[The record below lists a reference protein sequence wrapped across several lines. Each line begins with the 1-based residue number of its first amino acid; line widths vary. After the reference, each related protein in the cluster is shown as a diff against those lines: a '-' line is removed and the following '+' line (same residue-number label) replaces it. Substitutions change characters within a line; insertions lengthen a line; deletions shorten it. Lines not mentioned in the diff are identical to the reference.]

1 MNNKDNDLL
10 LNMLANPDFTL
21 TDFETIGL
29 NANNTG
35 LDTPDYYKNNSHVQE
50 AFKTPNG
57 NFDEAAFNKAY
68 NSAAAVYNVMATQ
81 TYDKIAL
88 QQASFHRDNILAAPE
103 QRRKSP
109 DITLTTIP
117 NPMKQQSSIITLG
130 NTEAPTMSIDEIAQ
144 TQKVWDPSSQSW
156 HDSPNDSFF
165 TDFFDTRILAQ
176 WDEEGEHVDPITGET
191 VHHEK
196 YEPKLNDQGYYY
208 YENLAG
214 RDIYGKRVLNKMN
227 TLTTDGSFWNKY
239 DFFDSDDIQQKS
251 IGGTV
256 LKNLVLVGSM
266 FIPYVGPWIAGA
278 SVAVQSAGFLAT
290 LGKMAFGSDSPN
302 LSAIEGWV
310 NSVNRQT
317 AKTDYA
323 QEHTWCWE
331 NFINLVGDVAGQLK
345 EQRFIFEKAPVIFK
359 GTTGTSLAKQEKY
372 IASIEESLNKDA
384 ASQVKSLM
392 ETKSKELLAKGKNVI
407 FDENKALTE
416 LRLANHTKAAAEL
429 DSYMKGYNKIGSIMS
444 KAYMT
449 GITVKDSYGEAK
461 LAGATDL
468 EATLLSLGYA
478 AGEYWILNTAIGE
491 HILPELRAER
501 AQTRSMLRALQK
513 AAVGDATQTAQ
524 STTEKL
530 SIVKKLFKAGRDIA
544 IEDYTTGKKL
554 MPSILAHALGEG
566 TEEVTE
572 ELLADFSKSCFNV
585 AQWLQ
590 GDDTR
595 MHAWENMV
603 DRYGMSFFGGLIGGG
618 INAPFVS
625 YKAIKSGTNM
635 TYNQAVQEMI
645 YMARNGKAND
655 LHKAI
660 DKYNIADKNLSANK
674 TITDS
679 DGNIIPA
686 PAEKYEDSQDYAIK
700 QAMHKQVKLI
710 EDILEA
716 EGANIS
722 DTSFLN
728 KQTLKDLR
736 FSSLTKSTTA
746 GRFLQEFNNVNSQI
760 ISLIQELNNINPNR
774 TDRENRAAR
783 DRESEGRET
792 AEDVTI
798 ENKRKRLEEQLT
810 ELRKRKDDL
819 LNGNR
824 SSEFIQDS
832 LFEMIPAIN
841 QLFTKPTF
849 IQYAEH
855 IENKNIDE
863 IPEARQ
869 NELKEQ
875 YSQWKNTEA
884 KDQIHFMADLFTSLI
899 RDNSNMIN
907 THVDTFKNQT
917 KEALEFANS
926 LNNLYSQLNFTAPIT
941 EGTAWQD
948 NVQNLFSDSYKSILD
963 ILNIHAKDK
972 INALETSY
980 NERENLITEDYNKN
994 VEQAEKN
1001 YKTSVE
1007 IINKEHQDAIN
1018 SIDNDSTIKEE
1029 DKEVTR
1035 QELIKNHEERLK
1047 EAETILNAEKLQL
1060 GQEHGKAIHEDLKSF
1075 KEDVLDVLVENI
1087 NDIVDPILK
1096 QGFVNSEIRNN
1107 LLTFI
1112 DSAESRLNNK
1122 NNEYFNLNPM
1132 DFQGLNNP
1140 YPKLQQEL
1148 GEKKKQL
1155 KELPHSP
1162 IEEQL
1167 NQFSLATT
1175 GKPFRVTELF
1185 DTLQTLLNS
1194 KKSDISEFN
1203 ITGDIRDQLTEA
1215 LNIVE
1220 LYKSII
1226 NAVKT
1231 DNVGFGT
1238 SFKYNNEVIDAS
1250 DLWGYSKTLNE
1261 VNEKQGNKS
1270 WQKLAEIDT
1279 DTANLFSQ
1287 DLDLVA
1293 NKLQFFKSLYAIN
1306 QGQKLNQQT
1315 RVALNL
1321 NYNTF
1326 NKISKMIIT
1335 IPDDWDGKQELTAKI
1350 NSLEDLRDLAK
1361 AKNFNLT
1368 EEQKESV
1375 ERQRIQMEDAL
1386 YDFFEKNKAKLN
1398 NVEELKKFINPKNF
1412 NMFTRETTLLNEDTT
1427 DLDDNSFIWWLAARA
1442 AVKSSQ
1448 FYGIFKNSIS
1458 EQIAPIPT
1466 QEMAVY
1472 LNFANIV
1479 NGDIFTK
1486 FVDAYSSSM
1495 VEYYGSLD
1503 KTGRKK
1509 IIDKLRLAVNGVDLT
1524 EDPSF
1529 LLQLQLSPLYSNIV
1543 LTEGIPGSG
1552 KTNGVYQSLIHLL
1565 KTNYPELLKNS
1576 ILCHGANEDSGK
1588 KLKDD
1593 TDFTEAKVMSRESLM
1608 KYISNDWH
1616 DFLKDSNGMSQV
1628 ENTDFIY
1635 DNGVIHSN
1643 WKINALTDVPKII
1656 MIDEISKFNNL
1667 EMDLLNKFARKY
1679 GVTII
1684 TAGDFD
1690 QSTATGEFKLEY
1702 KGREIPMTLES
1713 NRLDFIRAMKL
1724 GVSMRTTNSQ
1734 KNTNLT
1740 NFLAFVETKGKQD
1753 LRLHYYQDENGIYGE
1768 KYYNTDAAGL
1778 NDVLLKQVLADV
1790 DLIISTNSEKKVGY
1804 IYYSK
1809 DTKLYKALSDSKY
1822 ADKIELFYGGSAQG
1836 LEGEY
1841 YIVESNPSETNL
1853 KDLYTGFTRSK
1864 KGSLIIGAS
1873 QLNGKYV
1880 YSIQDKITMEEGYSP
1895 EAIKKYA
1902 NNRKELL
1909 DKILTETT
1917 SVDYNPRT
1925 SEKPISEPPSSEP
1938 EDGLGENVVS
1948 PSTESASSQNN
1959 TQSTEPPTSNTEETL
1974 PATSESETGADA
1986 NTDEEEVTVESTE
1999 NDNEE
2004 ETTTPTTE
2012 NKSTESTED
2021 EQSDDGL
2028 PIDPSGGI
2036 KNENTYKKQIDSS
2049 TKETV
2054 AIPKTIVS
2062 TEGKRVATIQ
2072 HSFNCLETGVTVDEN
2087 GNVVQFGE
2095 GKFKTDRIDSIN
2107 GLLNLDKRLNNPVQK
2122 YQDYLITL
2130 GNIRSKLLSV
2140 KDKHELVTKIS
2151 QFLGIDDIYL
2161 TFALK
2166 TTVNTSERS
2175 NEFGF
2180 SNENYARFA
2189 KSENEKL
2196 PFIHSN
2202 DTKSKDVKRTQFVAI
2217 IGNEELGD
2225 VLEVPLFV
2233 PTSPLTMMQLTVG
2246 DEIVFPGAFD
2256 VYNNA
2261 TGNMKQK
2268 LDAVINTY
2276 ESDPNYTQLIDAI
2289 KVFQFTGNGIF
2300 YLDKFGINDWETWT
2314 PASGMEQLGPQF
2326 TMSKGSF
2333 SILEGLDYNAEW
2345 IDIVKFAE
2353 DPSVNIS
2360 PILTAKRKYI
2370 DGYDKPVVQA
2380 GHPFVLISYDK
2391 SILDLGEYYANQ
2403 FTDPENYPKKVKLV
2417 YVLPP
2422 KVGIKEYIDNKYN
2435 IINQK
2440 GTKAK
2445 NIGNLFTSYHILNQ
2459 ILFDDS
2465 FKQAFPQISDNTL
2478 NFVKDKIE
2486 QLNNIQG
2493 DDAQQAQANLLGAQ
2507 SDWTSIGRSQE
2518 SLSRQF
2524 DNFLKGLV
2532 YVNQNNITGPGGIKY
2547 SAENLQK
2554 LEILVAGT
2562 KFEGIYYTTKIPP
2575 TEKLVYHGPFIEAVQ
2590 DKNWSVSGSNYQIHG
2605 KIDSPAFR
2613 CDLSRFFHNIVT
2625 NKMKTSTKNGK
2636 IHKYSLDNKKYN
2648 EERNSNLSKPT
2659 KKSEEYTQE
2668 QKDTLEKVLKLP
2680 YADKIL
2686 QGVDV
2691 KSENAL
2697 IEIASKIN
2705 KEGQN
2710 VAIVVDNKLHIS
2722 TDNSIFKNK
2731 EVYLQTNDGNVINK
2745 LDDSIKTL
2753 TGSYEF
2759 KVKTTD
2765 SENNVVE
2772 YNASF
2777 ENGNLILNEIVTET
2791 NITSTQEETVLD
2803 LNDDEI
2809 LAFKDLAEEIPDEVD
2824 KGILREQDSL
2834 DDLIDSLEYDLDETE
2849 KISLKN
2855 WLIQE
2860 INNQADDSI
2869 NKQVCEKLLNYLNS
2883 EQTEEEFAGNCPIPI
2898 TIKF

>member
-29 NANNTG
+29 NADNTG
-35 LDTPDYYKNNSHVQE
+35 LDTPDYYKNNTHVQE

-81 TYDKIAL
+81 SYDKIAL

-103 QRRKSP
+103 QRRKGP

-117 NPMKQQSSIITLG
+117 NPMKQQSGIITLG
-130 NTEAPTMSIDEIAQ
+130 KTEAPTMSIDEIAQ

-165 TDFFDTRILAQ
+165 TDFFDTRVLAQ
-176 WDEEGEHVDPITGET
+176 WDEEGEHIDPITGET

-214 RDIYGKRVLNKMN
+214 RDIYGRRVLNKMN

-251 IGGTV
+251 VGGTL

-266 FIPYVGPWIAGA
+266 FLPYVGPWIAGA
-278 SVAVQSAGFLAT
+278 SVAVQGAGLLAT
-290 LGKMAFGSDSPN
+290 LGKMTFGSDSPN

-345 EQRFIFEKAPVIFK
+345 EQRFLFEKTPAIFK
-359 GTTGTSLAKQEKY
+359 GTTGTSLAKQKKY
-372 IASIEESLNKDA
+372 VAEIESELNKNITSEA
-384 ASQVKSLM
+384 KALM
-392 ETKSKELLAKGKNVI
+392 DTKSKELLAKGKNII
-407 FDENKALTE
+407 FDESKALTE

-429 DSYMKGYNKIGSIMS
+429 DSYMKGYNKLGSIIS

-468 EATLLSLGYA
+468 EATMLSLGYA
-478 AGEYWILNTAIGE
+478 AGEYWILNTGIGE
-491 HILPELRAER
+491 HILPELRAEK
-501 AQTRSMLRALQK
+501 AQIKSMVRALRK
-513 AAVGDATQTAQ
+513 AAVGDAVQTAQ
-524 STTEKL
+524 TTTEKL
-530 SIVKKLFKAGRDIA
+530 GIVKKLFKAGRDVA

-554 MPSILAHALGEG
+554 LPSIFAHALGEG
-566 TEEVTE
+566 TEEVSE
-572 ELLADFSKSCFNV
+572 ELLADVSKSCFNV

-595 MHAWENMV
+595 MSAWDNMG

-625 YKAIKSGTNM
+625 YKAIKSGENM
-635 TYNQAVQEMI
+635 TYNQAMQEVI
-645 YMARNGKAND
+645 YMARNGNTAD

-660 DKYNIADKNLSANK
+660 DKYYVADKNLSANK

-686 PAEKYEDSQDYAIK
+686 PAENYEDSQDYAIK

-710 EDILEA
+710 EDLLQA

-722 DTSFLN
+722 DESFLN
-728 KQTLKDLR
+728 RQTLKDLR
-736 FSSLTKSTTA
+736 FSSLTKSVTA

-760 ISLIQELNNINPNR
+760 INLTQELNNINPNR

-792 AEDVTI
+792 AEDITI

-824 SSEFIQDS
+824 SAEFIQDS

-855 IENKNIDE
+855 IENKKIDE
-863 IPEARQ
+863 IPEGRL

-875 YSQWKNTEA
+875 YAQWKNTEA
-884 KDQIHFMADLFTSLI
+884 KDQIHFMADLFTSLV

-907 THVDTFKNQT
+907 THVETFKNQT
-917 KEALEFANS
+917 KEALEFAKT
-926 LNNLYSQLNFTAPIT
+926 LNNLYSQLNVTAPIT

-948 NVQNLFSDSYKSILD
+948 NVQNLFGDSYKSILD
-963 ILNIHAKDK
+963 ILNIQAKDK
-972 INALETSY
+972 INALKTSAS
-980 NERENLITEDYNKN
+980 EQENLITEDYNKN
-994 VEQAEKN
+994 IEQAEQN
-1001 YKTSVE
+1001 YKTTVE
-1007 IINKEHQDAIN
+1007 VINKEYKDAIN
-1018 SIDNDSTIKEE
+1018 SVNNDSTIKEE
-1029 DKEVTR
+1029 DKETAK
-1035 QELIKNHEERLK
+1035 QELSKNYDARLK
-1047 EAETILNAEKLQL
+1047 EVNDVLDNEKLQL
-1060 GQEHGKAIHEDLKSF
+1060 SREYGETISQGLKSF
-1075 KEDVLDVLVENI
+1075 KADVLDVLVENI
-1087 NDIVDPILK
+1087 NDIIDPILK

-1112 DSAESRLNNK
+1112 DSASNRLNFKDNDYY
-1122 NNEYFNLNPM
+1122 NSNPM
-1132 DFQGLNNP
+1132 DFAGLNNP

-1148 GEKKKQL
+1148 QEKKRQL

-1175 GKPFRVTELF
+1175 GKPFKITELF
-1185 DTLQTLLNS
+1185 DTLQTLLNA

-1261 VNEKQGNKS
+1261 VNEKQGNIS
-1270 WQKLAEIDT
+1270 WQRLAEIDS
-1279 DTANLFSQ
+1279 DTANLFLQ

-1326 NKISKMIIT
+1326 NKISKMIVT
-1335 IPDDWDGKQELTAKI
+1335 IPDDWDGKQELTAAI

-1479 NGDIFTK
+1479 NGDVFTK
-1486 FVDAYSSSM
+1486 FVDAYGSSM
-1495 VEYYGSLD
+1495 VEYFGSLD
-1503 KTGRKK
+1503 KAGRKK
-1509 IIDKLRLAVNGVDLT
+1509 IIDKLGLTVKGIDLT
-1524 EDPSF
+1524 EDPNF

-1593 TDFTEAKVMSRESLM
+1593 TDFTEAKVMGRESLM

-1616 DFLKDSNGMSQV
+1616 DFPKDSNGMSQV
-1628 ENTDFIY
+1628 EETDFTY
-1635 DNGVIHSN
+1635 DNGIIHSN
-1643 WKINALTDVPKII
+1643 WEINALTDVPKII

-1690 QSTATGEFKLEY
+1690 QSTATGQFKLEY

-1734 KNTNLT
+1734 KNTNLI

-1753 LRLHYYQDENGIYGE
+1753 LKLHYYQDENGIYGE
-1768 KYYNTDAAGL
+1768 KYYNTDASGL
-1778 NDVLLKQVLADV
+1778 NDALLKQVLADI
-1790 DLIISTNSEKKVGY
+1790 DLMISTNKEKKVGY

-1841 YIVESNPSETNL
+1841 YIVESNPAETNL

-1873 QLNGKYV
+1873 QLNGKAV
-1880 YSIQDKITMEEGYSP
+1880 YSVRDKVTMEEGYSP

-1902 NNRKELL
+1902 NNRKTLL
-1909 DKILTETT
+1909 DKILTDPT
-1917 SVDYNPRT
+1917 SVTYNPRT
-1925 SEKPISEPPSSEP
+1925 SEEP
-1938 EDGLGENVVS
+1938 VS
-1948 PSTESASSQNN
+1948 KLPTTESEEGLEDSV
-1959 TQSTEPPTSNTEETL
+1959 EPPTTKPTPSQNTIQNTEEV
-1974 PATSESETGADA
+1974 TSEE
-1986 NTDEEEVTVESTE
+1986 ESTNNTEPDETSSEETSSE
-1999 NDNEE
+1999 NEGSVSTEITKSENGEQSNEE
-2004 ETTTPTTE
+2004 
-2012 NKSTESTED
+2012 
-2021 EQSDDGL
+2021 QSNEYL
-2028 PIDPSGGI
+2028 PIDPTGGI
-2036 KNENTYKKQIDSS
+2036 KNEVAYKKQIDSS

-2054 AIPKTIVS
+2054 AIPKTTVS

-2107 GLLNLDKRLNNPVQK
+2107 GLLNLDKRLNNPVLT
-2122 YQDYLITL
+2122 YQDYLTTL

-2151 QFLGIDDIYL
+2151 QLLGIDDVYL

-2180 SNENYARFA
+2180 DNENYARFA
-2189 KSENEKL
+2189 KSNNEKL

-2202 DTKSKDVKRTQFVAI
+2202 DAKSKDVKRTQFVAI

-2233 PTSPLTMMQLTVG
+2233 PTSPLTMMQLTIG
-2246 DEIVFPGAFD
+2246 DELVFPGAFD
-2256 VYNNA
+2256 VYNNT

-2276 ESDPNYTQLIDAI
+2276 ESNPNYTQLIDAI

-2300 YLDKFGINDWETWT
+2300 YLDKFGVDNWETWT

-2326 TMSKGSF
+2326 AMSKGS
-2333 SILEGLDYNAEW
+2333 LQTTEGLDYDAEW
-2345 IDIVKFAE
+2345 VDIVEFAK

-2380 GHPFVLISYDK
+2380 GHPFVLVSYDK
-2391 SILDLGEYYANQ
+2391 SILDLGEYYAKQ

-2440 GTKAK
+2440 GTNAR

-2465 FKQAFPQISDNTL
+2465 FKQAFPQISDKTL
-2478 NFVKDKIE
+2478 NFVKAKIE

-2493 DDAQQAQANLLGAQ
+2493 ADAQQTQANLLGAQ
-2507 SDWTSIGRSQE
+2507 SDWTSIGHSQE

-2532 YVNQNNITGPGGIKY
+2532 YVNQNSITGPGGIKY
-2547 SAENLQK
+2547 STENLQK
-2554 LEILVAGT
+2554 LESLVAGT
-2562 KFEGIYYTTKIPP
+2562 KFESIYYTTKIPP
-2575 TEKLVYHGPFIEAVQ
+2575 TEKLTYHGPFIETVQ
-2590 DKNWSVSGSNYQIHG
+2590 DKNWSVNGSSYQIHG
-2605 KIDSPAFR
+2605 KVDSPAFR
-2613 CDLSRFFHNIVT
+2613 CDLSRFFHNVVT
-2625 NKMKTSTKNGK
+2625 NKMKTGTKNGK
-2636 IHKYSLDNKKYN
+2636 TYKYSLDNKKYN
-2648 EERNSNLSKPT
+2648 EERNSNLSKST

-2668 QKDTLEKVLKLP
+2668 QKDTLAKVLKLP

-2686 QGVDV
+2686 QGVDI

-2731 EVYLQTNDGNVINK
+2731 EVYLQTNDGGIISK
-2745 LDDSIKTL
+2745 LDDSVKTL

-2759 KVKTTD
+2759 KVKTID
-2765 SENNVVE
+2765 SENNTVE

-2777 ENGNLILNEIVTET
+2777 ENGNLTLTEIVPET
-2791 NITSTQEETVLD
+2791 NTTSTQEEIVLD
-2803 LNDDEI
+2803 LNDNEV

-2824 KGILREQDSL
+2824 GGILREQDSL

-2849 KISLKN
+2849 KTSLKN
-2855 WLIQE
+2855 WLTQE
-2860 INNQADDSI
+2860 ISNQADGSI

-2883 EQTEEEFAGNCPIPI
+2883 EQTEEESNASCPIPI